1 MTQPAYCVDPS
12 QVRQVFA
19 LNTNH
24 ANLGLPE
31 EVRMPLAPATGTG
44 DPDALGGYL
53 VSGRLGEGNQG
64 VVYAADTPDGDAVAI
79 KLLHPRFRLAD
90 ERAERFLAALEPLV
104 EAEHPHVPTLLDAGI
119 HDGRPYVVHQRAH
132 GFPLLANVSGTG

>member
-1 MTQPAYCVDPS
+1 
-12 QVRQVFA
+12 
-19 LNTNH
+19 
-24 ANLGLPE
+24 
-31 EVRMPLAPATGTG
+31 MPLAPATGTG

-132 GFPLLANVSGTG
+132 GFPLLANVSGTGLVTWCGARPAHWSRCTRPG